1 MERVSLSAQ
10 ERTAT
15 GKGGAK
21 RTRRDGLVPA
31 VLYGRDR
38 APRPVAVGRKELVS
52 ALHTAGRNALI
63 DLRIAQDPGA
73 AGRDG
78 GDAQTEVVMIEE
90 IQRDHIKREIL
101 HVDLHLISLT
111 EALEVSVA
119 VVLTGTPEGVASGG
133 GILEQPLREVE
144 VKCLPTQIP
153 DRLTL
158 DVSGLRVGASLHV
171 SDLRVAEGIEILT
184 PPQEV
189 LAAVVAPAVEEEA
202 AAAPEA
208 EAAAEPEVVGKS
220 AAEGEEAGAAAGGEG
235 AKAGKAEAK
244 PAKAEPK
251 PAKSEKKE

>member
-21 RTRRDGLVPA
+21 RTRRAGLVPA

-38 APRPVAVGRKELVS
+38 TPRPVAVGRKELVS

-63 DLRIAQDPGA
+63 DLRITQD
-73 AGRDG
+73 

-111 EALEVSVA
+111 EALEVSVP

-244 PAKAEPK
+244 PAKAEAK

>member
-10 ERTAT
+10 ERAAT

-31 VLYGRDR
+31 VVYGRGR
-38 APRPVAVGRKELVS
+38 TPRPVALGRKELVS

-63 DLRIAQDPGA
+63 DLRIGH
-73 AGRDG
+73 
-78 GDAQTEVVMIEE
+78 GDAQTEVAMIEE

-101 HVDLHLISLT
+101 HVDLHLISMT
-111 EALEVSVA
+111 EALEVSVPVA
-119 VVLTGTPEGVASGG
+119 LTGTPEGVASGG

-144 VKCLPTQIP
+144 VRCLPTQIP

-171 SDLRVAEGIEILT
+171 SDLPVAEGIEILT

-189 LAAVVAPAVEEEA
+189 LAAVVAPAAEEEV

-208 EAAAEPEVVGKS
+208 EAAAEPEVVGRA
-220 AAEGEEAGAAAGGEG
+220 AAEGEEAGEEG
-235 AKAGKAEAK
+235 AKAGKADAK
-244 PAKAEPK
+244 PAKAEAK